1 MNIYLLELYLLATIF
16 KTKYFSKLYIQFH
29 FFPSFVY
36 LICCLILLKL
46 LMYPDI
52 YAEAIYSSLKPQPPY
67 LLNGRKPSRIDK
79 KLKLLLFHYCRTPVQ
94 AVQKMLA
101 LYLGHD
107 NAPMFQIPGDSILIP
122 LTDSKARKHLKK
134 LSLLLQI
141 TPTLTFHMFRKGGTT
156 WAFNHGVSIE
166 NIMQHGTWSSQAV
179 WRYIKSVPTASSP
192 VSRSFQH
199 HLQP

>member
-1 MNIYLLELYLLATIF
+1 MPHSIKTFDVSRHLCRGDIFFSQTSATILIKWS
-16 KTKYFSKLYIQFH
+16 KTIQNRQEIKTIVV
-29 FFPSFVY
+29 PS
-36 LICCLILLKL
+36 LQNSPIC
-46 LMYPDI
+46 
-52 YAEAIYSSLKPQPPY
+52 
-67 LLNGRKPSRIDK
+67 
-79 KLKLLLFHYCRTPVQ
+79 PVQ

-101 LYLGHD
+101 LYPGHD

-122 LTDSKARKHLKK
+122 LTDSKARKHLKN

-179 WRYIKSVPTASSP
+179 WRYIKSVLTASSP
-192 VSRSFQH
+192 VSRSLQH